1 MKKDF
6 FIIPAISLLVSCGGG
21 TSNQKVQNADSAQVS
36 IVSEE
41 TETDTPIGESIIYAV
56 GDINKDGLKD
66 SVSIYGERVSN
77 DKDIPPFMKGIK
89 IFFGKND
96 GKYSLFK
103 KYDIYSLKEDLCFE
117 TDEDYASSS
126 KIDSLYISNNG
137 DLTTIFS
144 VGLDGLSTYNYKTR
158 FIDNDLKIINFEYA
172 ESSEYEYSFVC
183 DFLKKEV
190 KTKSED
196 HCVDSEEYLITTKT
210 GTVEFNQLFSF
221 LECPI
226 GKGFRLD
233 YESEQQSDQGST
245 YKDSNFDNVKYV
257 NVVEKEIRTNG
268 CDMTKIFKQLDRK
281 PDDAKGQKDFK
292 DEGIYAYYSLNPNA
306 DKKYTRA
313 IHSYE
318 FGGYDSGYLV
328 LDFYNGE
335 ITAYTCKDNVLT
347 KTNLPEELKRFNNS
361 DYIYS
366 FDDKDGYGS
375 TGHKIEFLS
384 NEGVKNVYE
393 WKTDKFEFLSGDKPE
408 NAVSNGKVDLREIW
422 NKIIKLSS
430 EEDMGLCGDC
440 WQIEYHED
448 APIPYFEQLSTKG
461 ANLGELYCFQVKDGY
476 KIYYIDATTDDG
488 YFLYTFEY
496 KAGKIT
502 MKEDEFSLDGY
513 KEFAF
518 IEGGKVFRAWKKTDG
533 FDDYLWNGETLVK
546 K

>member
-6 FIIPAISLLVSCGGG
+6 FIISAISLLVSCGGG
-21 TSNQKVQNADSAQVS
+21 NSNQKVQNADSAQVS

-103 KYDIYSLKEDLCFE
+103 KYDIYSLKEDFCFE

-158 FIDNDLKIINFEYA
+158 FIDNDLKIINFEFD

-226 GKGFRLD
+226 GKGFCLD

-245 YKDSNFDNVKYV
+245 YKDSKFDNVKYV
-257 NVVEKEIRTNG
+257 NVVEKKIRTNG

-306 DKKYTRA
+306 DKEYTRA

-318 FGGYDSGYLV
+318 FGDYDSGYLV

-335 ITAYTCKDNVLT
+335 IIHL
-347 KTNLPEELKRFNNS
+347 
-361 DYIYS
+361 
-366 FDDKDGYGS
+366 
-375 TGHKIEFLS
+375 
-384 NEGVKNVYE
+384 
-393 WKTDKFEFLSGDKPE
+393 
-408 NAVSNGKVDLREIW
+408 
-422 NKIIKLSS
+422 
-430 EEDMGLCGDC
+430 
-440 WQIEYHED
+440 
-448 APIPYFEQLSTKG
+448 
-461 ANLGELYCFQVKDGY
+461 
-476 KIYYIDATTDDG
+476 
-488 YFLYTFEY
+488 
-496 KAGKIT
+496 
-502 MKEDEFSLDGY
+502 
-513 KEFAF
+513 
-518 IEGGKVFRAWKKTDG
+518 
-533 FDDYLWNGETLVK
+533 
-546 K
+546 